1 MYSKQ
6 VRHSGYLDYN
16 FINAS
21 PTITAAATTATT
33 ASTAV
38 SVAILI
44 SIALFN
50 AAASDFINCY
60 TLAEW

>member
-21 PTITAAATTATT
+21 PTITAAAT
-33 ASTAV
+33 ASTTSIAV
-38 SVAILI
+38 GVALLI
-44 SIALFN
+44 FIALFN
-50 AAASDFINCY
+50 DGASDFINCY